1 MESERTLLIAYAV
14 EDGAREFI
22 AHATNNQVRPPSP
35 APSTS
40 PDNTLRPTDAAA
52 PPLPLQN
59 RQTLNKQTRLG
70 ESSDFSRIKEPFP
83 NKYFPRRY
91 LQSLVKIWKTKS
103 SFGDLWSQ
111 ISIK

>member
-1 MESERTLLIAYAV
+1 MGSERTLLIAFAV
-14 EDGAREFI
+14 EDGVREFI

-40 PDNTLRPTDAAA
+40 PDNTLRPTDAA

-70 ESSDFSRIKEPFP
+70 ESSDFSRIKNPFRTTTFHVDTY
-83 NKYFPRRY
+83 KA
-91 LQSLVKIWKTKS
+91 LLKVGKQSLPC
-103 SFGDLWSQ
+103 GELWFQ
-111 ISIK
+111 ISI